1 MKKILTILIGI
12 VLLSC
17 ERDNVE
23 MKQIDNST
31 EKHFVSFEKISKI
44 VNNKSF
50 KTFLSKFKNEELKN
64 KSLYSDSL
72 IITDYKEYKDKNNT
86 SAFYFTQLSNN
97 QLILFAADNRSHPV
111 MAIMDTENNTTI
123 DEIPTEFSYW
133 IDEEI
138 HAIEFARDNNVVQ
151 SSEIAK
157 EWTTYQRI
165 PPDDPKV
172 CTNAYYENKTALL
185 TSNWG
190 QGVGYN
196 NYTPNQ
202 NCSSYSNGN
211 TPTGCVATAMAQV
224 MRYYQYPTSY
234 NWSSMPNNGGSNA
247 TSLLMKDVG
256 TNVDMS
262 YGCDGSGT
270 KATNAAGAF
279 TKFGYS
285 KAYSGDYNYN
295 TVVSEISQNKPVI
308 ISGGEKK
315 YWAGIFAVYADGHA
329 WVADGY
335 IRGFECFYDDN
346 GNVNGGY
353 GYLLLHINWGWSGSF
368 NGYFGFNNF
377 SVNNDSY
384 NYKNK
389 MVYGIRK

>member
-1 MKKILTILIGI
+1 MKKILTILFGI
-12 VLLSC
+12 ALLSC
-17 ERDNVE
+17 ERENTEFKPIDSVE
-23 MKQIDNST
+23 
-31 EKHFVSFEKISKI
+31 EHFVSFGKISKI

-50 KTFLSKFKNEELKN
+50 KRSLSKFTTDELQK
-64 KSLYSDSL
+64 KSLDESVS
-72 IITDYKEYKDKNNT
+72 ITNYKEYKDKNNVA
-86 SAFYFTQLSNN
+86 AFYFAELSNN

-111 MAIMDTENNTTI
+111 MAIMDNENKASI
-123 DEIPTEFSYW
+123 EDIPSEFSYW
-133 IDEEI
+133 LDEEI
-138 HAIEFARDNNVVQ
+138 NAIEFARDNNLAQ
-151 SSEIAK
+151 STEIAK
-157 EWTTYQRI
+157 EWTTYQRV
-165 PPDDPKV
+165 PPDDPTV
-172 CTNAYYENKTALL
+172 CSNEYYENKTPLL
-185 TSNWG
+185 TTNWG

-196 NYTPNQ
+196 NYTPNK
-202 NCSSYSNGN
+202 NCSNYSNGN

-224 MRYYQYPTSY
+224 MRFFQYPTSY
-234 NWSSMPNNGGSNA
+234 NWNSMPNNGGSNA

-256 TNVDMS
+256 TNVDMN

-270 KATNAAGAF
+270 KATNASGAF
-279 TKFGYS
+279 IKFGYS
-285 KAYSGDYNYN
+285 QAFNADYNYN

-315 YWAGIFAVYADGHA
+315 YWAIFPYYADGHA

-335 IRGFECFYDDN
+335 IRGFSCSYDEN

-353 GYLLLHINWGWSGSF
+353 GYLMLHLNWGWNGSF